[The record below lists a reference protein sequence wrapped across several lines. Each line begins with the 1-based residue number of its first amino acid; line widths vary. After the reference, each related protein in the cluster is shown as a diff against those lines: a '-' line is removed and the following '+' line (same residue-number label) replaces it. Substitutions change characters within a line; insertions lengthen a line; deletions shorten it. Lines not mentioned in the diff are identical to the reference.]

1 LIFKKIDNTEGS
13 DLLKKK
19 AEYKSAIRSR
29 RLIKEAYIGLLKNTD
44 ANKISITA
52 VVREADIN
60 RGTFY
65 AHYRDPQDVLEEIT
79 NDFLE
84 NFLEILKEFHFTI
97 FLKDPLPLLKKF
109 SQCFETDMDFFRRL
123 TAARGCEPF
132 MTKLKVLL
140 MNYITNDVSV
150 PQKVRNESAFKVSV
164 NFFCSGIVAVYQ
176 DWLEGKLGENTEA
189 ITLTLNYIVVQMAKP
204 IVESLM

>member
-1 LIFKKIDNTEGS
+1 MR
-13 DLLKKK
+13 KK

-29 RLIKEAYIGLLKNTD
+29 RLIKEAYIDLLKSTD

-52 VVREADIN
+52 VVHKADIN

-65 AHYRDPQDVLEEIT
+65 AHYRDPQDVLDEIT

-84 NFLEILKEFHFTI
+84 NFLQILKEFHYTN

-109 SQCFETDMDFFRRL
+109 SQSFETDMDFFRRL
-123 TAARGCEPF
+123 TAAKGCEPF

-140 MNYITNDVSV
+140 VNYITNDVSV

-164 NFFCSGIVAVYQ
+164 IFFCSGIVAVYQ
-176 DWLEGKLGENTEA
+176 DWLEGKLGKNTES
-189 ITLTLNYIVVQMAKP
+189 ITTALNYIVVQMAKP

>member
-1 LIFKKIDNTEGS
+1 MIFSKKDTASGS
-13 DLLKKK
+13 ELLRKK

-29 RLIKEAYIGLLKNTD
+29 RLIKEAYIDLLNTTD

-52 VVREADIN
+52 VVHKADIN

-65 AHYRDPQDVLEEIT
+65 AHYRDPQEVLEEIT

-84 NFLEILKEFHFTI
+84 NFLTILKEFQFTL

-109 SQCFETDMDFFRRL
+109 SQCFETDMEFYRRL
-123 TAARGCEPF
+123 TSAKGCESF
-132 MTKLKVLL
+132 MNKLKNLL
-140 MNYITNDVSV
+140 LNYITNDGSV
-150 PQKVRNESAFKVSV
+150 PKKVKNDSAFKVAV
-164 NFFCSGIVAVYQ
+164 NFFCSGIAAVYQ